1 METEFAKTPM
11 GKKYFQS
18 DLPSLI
24 KSNEKLAQAQEN
36 HNKILEK
43 MYIQGERKFKLE
55 QKRLLLEAKKHGI
68 DLRDML
74 TEEEKTVVKK
84 RKS

>member
-1 METEFAKTPM
+1 MESEFAKTPM
-11 GKKYFQS
+11 GKKYFQM

-24 KSNEKLAQAQEN
+24 KSNEKLAQAQEE

-43 MYIQGERKFKLE
+43 MYIQKEKKFKLE
-55 QKRLLLEAKKHGI
+55 QKRLIFEAKKEGI

-74 TEEEKTVVKK
+74 TEEEKVSLKNK
-84 RKS
+84 